1 MDISTLKQVFP
12 EDQFIIKHDDRSKLN
27 QTATIKTKGEPEKG
41 CAAITIDEEG
51 PEELYVANLDKCG
64 ISGSE
69 TLKKIEEFARMSG
82 FKKITLSDM
91 STIFVCK
98 QLIDLATLKI
108 LTKGE
113 SWYNSLG
120 YKSINYDNEKKNN
133 EALIKKTLKEI
144 FNNPD
149 LTSTEKDMKSSII
162 SLLCHRTFKTPTS
175 SAVISDNGTAVRAF
189 TLREPE
195 GVKRDDLTE
204 EDLENHSLQS
214 ISNMILNL
222 ASDCK
227 NEDAANVLRRL
238 VICAKMGYLRNL
250 RIHYDKNLEKT
261 LDEPFSPPRSERG
274 AYKTSNKT
282 LSKGSK
288 RGGSKRANRRKKSL
302 KRKRL

>member
-1 MDISTLKQVFP
+1 MDNSIPEKEFIITTLKQVFP

-27 QTATIKTKGEPEKG
+27 QTVTIITKGDSDKG
-41 CAAITIDEEG
+41 CATMMMDKEG
-51 PEELYVANLDKCG
+51 PGVLHIGKLDRCG
-64 ISGSE
+64 IKGSE

-82 FKKITLSDM
+82 FKKITLKDESFIYIC
-91 STIFVCK
+91 TKLFG
-98 QLIDLATLKI
+98 LAQLKI

-120 YKSINYDNEKKNN
+120 YKSTNYDNEKKNN

-162 SLLCHRTFKTPTS
+162 SLLQ
-175 SAVISDNGTAVRAF
+175 
-189 TLREPE
+189 
-195 GVKRDDLTE
+195 RDDLTE

-227 NEDAANVLRRL
+227 NEDAASVLRGL

-250 RIHYDKNLEKT
+250 RIHYDKNLEKI
-261 LDEPFSPPRSERG
+261 LDEPLSEPLVDEPLAQSKKK

-282 LSKGSK
+282 VSKM
-288 RGGSKRANRRKKSL
+288 GGSKRANRRKKSL
-302 KRKRL
+302 KRKRLRK

>member
-1 MDISTLKQVFP
+1 M
-12 EDQFIIKHDDRSKLN
+12 
-27 QTATIKTKGEPEKG
+27 EPEKG

-51 PEELYVANLDKCG
+51 PGELYVANLDKCG

-98 QLIDLATLKI
+98 QLIDLAILKI

-120 YKSINYDNEKKNN
+120 YKSTNYDNEKKNN
-133 EALIKKTLKEI
+133 EALIKKTLNEI

-149 LTSTEKDMKSSII
+149 LTSTEKDMKISII
-162 SLLCHRTFKTPTS
+162 SLLQ
-175 SAVISDNGTAVRAF
+175 
-189 TLREPE
+189 
-195 GVKRDDLTE
+195 RDDLTE

-227 NEDAANVLRRL
+227 NEDAASVLRRL

-250 RIHYDKNLEKT
+250 RIQYDKNLEKT

-274 AYKTSNKT
+274 AKKTSSI

-288 RGGSKRANRRKKSL
+288 RGGRKRANRRKKSL

>member
-1 MDISTLKQVFP
+1 MDISILKQVFP

-27 QTATIKTKGEPEKG
+27 QTATIKTKGEPDKS

-51 PEELYVANLDKCG
+51 PGELYVANLDKCG
-64 ISGSE
+64 IKGSE

-91 STIFVCK
+91 STIFLCK
-98 QLIDLATLKI
+98 QLIDLAILKI

-120 YKSINYDNEKKNN
+120 YKSTNYDNEKKNN

-144 FNNPD
+144 FSDPD

-162 SLLCHRTFKTPTS
+162 SLLQ
-175 SAVISDNGTAVRAF
+175 
-189 TLREPE
+189 
-195 GVKRDDLTE
+195 RDDLTE

-227 NEDAANVLRRL
+227 NEDAASVLRGL

-250 RIHYDKNLEKT
+250 RIHYDKNLGKI
-261 LDEPFSPPRSERG
+261 LDEPFSPPRSKKKAIRI
-274 AYKTSNKT
+274 SSI

-288 RGGSKRANRRKKSL
+288 RGGRKRANRRK
-302 KRKRL
+302 RKTLRK